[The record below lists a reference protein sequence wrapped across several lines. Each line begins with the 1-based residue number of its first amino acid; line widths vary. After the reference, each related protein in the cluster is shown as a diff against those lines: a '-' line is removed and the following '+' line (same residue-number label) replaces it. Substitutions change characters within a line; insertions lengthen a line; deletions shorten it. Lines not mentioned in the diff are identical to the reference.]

1 MLDLITGCLLGES
14 CLIDR
19 PCQEDQNS
27 GRRGGG
33 LSGRR
38 EYWTDALPTA
48 STETACPPHN
58 QPGRKFPYSSRS
70 SKFALIVELIDIAPK
85 NYMGSVGAYFHRE
98 KNLKITGH
106 AFFAHKFEEV
116 CLIIDLMSHFRF

>member
-1 MLDLITGCLLGES
+1 MLDLITGCLVGEN
-14 CLIDR
+14 CLVDR
-19 PCQEDQNS
+19 SYQEDQNS
-27 GRRGGG
+27 GHRGGG

-70 SKFALIVELIDIAPK
+70 SKIALIVELIDITPK
-85 NYMGSVGAYFHRE
+85 NDMGSVGAYLGFFLNKE

-106 AFFAHKFEEV
+106 CFLLTNSRNNV
-116 CLIIDLMSHFRF
+116 R